1 MFSEG
6 GNDGDS
12 SAAGSYGGMIR
23 LETRKKGWLG
33 ISPSQ
38 PINRYINPRF
48 SGGSNAYDA
57 CEFDNPCSS
66 TAAHCS
72 KTFGKMDNRR
82 SSYSSYAGNTHIPDI
97 HNRNDMQDNRRL
109 RRLLLSRLKP
119 ERQLVLLEP
128 EPARSLSMEV
138 KEVFSLGPPMC
149 EFQFVALRLC
159 KIAPFPFN
167 LIRIATMWRFPLHAK
182 CEENWTWKLS

>member
-1 MFSEG
+1 
-6 GNDGDS
+6 
-12 SAAGSYGGMIR
+12 MIR
-23 LETRKKGWLG
+23 LRQKKAGLELLQA
-33 ISPSQ
+33 SQ
-38 PINRYINPRF
+38 LTYINSRF

-57 CEFDNPCSS
+57 CEFDDRCSS

-72 KTFGKMDNRR
+72 KTFDRMDNRR
-82 SSYSSYAGNTHIPDI
+82 NSCSSYAGNIHIPDI
-97 HNRNDMQDNRRL
+97 RNRNDMQDNRRL

-128 EPARSLSMEV
+128 EPVRSLSMEV
-138 KEVFSLGPPMC
+138 KAVFSLGPPMC

-167 LIRIATMWRFPLHAK
+167 LIRIATM
-182 CEENWTWKLS
+182 